1 MLRGAI
7 TQDLDLL
14 HKAAAPRLPIE
25 MVQPDQSASEKASR
39 QLVTGAGATYS
50 RSVCLPGII
59 SALSEVK
66 MKGGG
71 RKPKQEAGFSGK
83 VWKGYR

>member
-1 MLRGAI
+1 MK
-7 TQDLDLL
+7 QDLDLS

-25 MVQPDQSASEKASR
+25 MVQPNQSASEKASR
-39 QLVTGAGATYS
+39 QLVTGLGTTYS
-50 RSVCLPGII
+50 RSVCFPGII
-59 SALSEVK
+59 RALSDVK

-71 RKPKQEAGFSGK
+71 RKPKLEAGFSGK